1 VKRPRAPIVTLA
13 VFVLLA
19 AAAPW
24 LVGDGG
30 VGLLF
35 EVLLMLAMAELW
47 NLLAGYTGLVS
58 MGLQCFVG
66 LGGYTAIFAAN
77 TLSVSP
83 YWVLPLAPL
92 ICGLVGAASALLLF
106 RLRDAYFSIST
117 WVFAEV
123 VAMLVFIAPGLG
135 HVTGM
140 TLETTR
146 GIDYETFL
154 LANFW
159 IAAAL
164 AAAVVA
170 GIYLLLNA
178 TLGLGMLSVRDNE
191 IAAASI
197 GVNVWRNRFIAYV
210 IAAAGCGLAGA
221 ISFMA
226 ALFITVTTAFDL
238 NWVVAMIFIVIIG
251 GIGTLEGPI
260 IGTAVYYGI
269 RELATNVLG
278 LSGSWYLVA
287 LGSVAVVTM
296 LVAPRGIWPF
306 LRDRFG
312 LEWLSVARKLP
323 HFADG
328 APAGPPAAGL
338 TSSHKTSLPGAR
350 CNIGFPSPG
359 TRKQQ

>member
-1 VKRPRAPIVTLA
+1 MKPATVPMLTLGVFAVLA
-13 VFVLLA
+13 V
-19 AAAPW
+19 AAPW

-35 EVLLMLAMAELW
+35 EVLLMLAMAQLW
-47 NLLAGYTGLVS
+47 NLLAGYTGMVS

-66 LGGYTAIFAAN
+66 LGGYTTIFAAN
-77 TLSVSP
+77 SLSVSP
-83 YWVLPLAPL
+83 YWVLPIAPL
-92 ICGLVGAASALLLF
+92 VCGLIGAISAIFLF

-140 TLETTR
+140 TLQTGR

-154 LANFW
+154 LVNFW
-159 IAAAL
+159 IAATL
-164 AAAVVA
+164 AA
-170 GIYLLLNA
+170 GIVIGIHLLMHSP
-178 TLGLGMLSVRDNE
+178 LGLGMLSVRDDE

-210 IAAAGCGLAGA
+210 AATAGCGLAGG

-226 ALFITVTTAFDL
+226 ALFITVTTGFDL

-260 IGTAVYYGI
+260 VGTAIYYGI
-269 RELATNVLG
+269 RELLTNVLA

-287 LGSVAVVTM
+287 LGSVAVLTM
-296 LVAPRGIWPF
+296 LFAPRGIWP
-306 LRDRFG
+306 LVRDHFG
-312 LEWLSVARKLP
+312 IEWLSIPRKLP
-323 HFADG
+323 SFAPDDG
-328 APAGPPAAGL
+328 VKA
-338 TSSHKTSLPGAR
+338 
-350 CNIGFPSPG
+350 
-359 TRKQQ
+359 TR

>member
-1 VKRPRAPIVTLA
+1 VRRIAIPALTLA
-13 VFVLLA
+13 VFLALA

-35 EVLLMLAMAELW
+35 EVLLMLAMAQLW
-47 NLLAGYTGLVS
+47 NLMAGYTGLVS
-58 MGLQCFVG
+58 MGMQCFVG

-77 TLSVSP
+77 ALDLSP
-83 YWVLPLAPL
+83 YWVLPLAPVV
-92 ICGLVGAASALLLF
+92 CGLVAAASALFLF

-123 VAMLVFIAPGLG
+123 VAMLVFITPGLG

-140 TLETTR
+140 TLQTAR
-146 GIDYETFL
+146 DIDYEVFL

-164 AAAVVA
+164 AAGIVV
-170 GIYLLLNA
+170 GIYLLLHSS
-178 TLGLGMLSVRDNE
+178 LGLGMLSVRDNE
-191 IAAASI
+191 IAAASV
-197 GVNVWRNRFIAYV
+197 GVDVWRNRFIAYV
-210 IAAAGCGLAGA
+210 AAAAGCGLAGGV
-221 ISFMA
+221 SFVG
-226 ALFITVTTAFDL
+226 ALFITVTTGFDL

-260 IGTAVYYGI
+260 VGTVIYYGS
-269 RELATNVLG
+269 RELLTNVLA

-287 LGSVAVVTM
+287 LGAVAVVTM
-296 LVAPRGIWPF
+296 LFAPRGIWPH

-312 LEWLSVARKLP
+312 LEWLGIAREPPLL
-323 HFADG
+323 ASG
-328 APAGPPAAGL
+328 PAA
-338 TSSHKTSLPGAR
+338 SKKYP
-350 CNIGFPSPG
+350 
-359 TRKQQ
+359 